1 MAELKYKRVLLKLSG
16 EALAG
21 EKQIGIDPH
30 TVSKICAEIADV
42 VDMGLEVALVIG
54 GGNIF
59 RGLSASAEGMDR
71 SSADYMGM
79 LATVLNALAV
89 QDALE
94 KTGHPTRV
102 LSAIAMQEVCE
113 PYVRRR
119 AMRHLEKGRV
129 IICAAGTG
137 NPYFTTDTAAALRGM
152 ELKCDAIIKA
162 TKVDGVYD
170 KDPMKHDDAVM
181 FKHLSYEETLRRHGF
196 HGHHAGPGKPGPDHR
211 VQHVQRQHQKGGHGR
226 EPRHHRRRRLSVM
239 DKESVLL
246 DSEDRMDK
254 ALGALDRDFSRLRT
268 GRASTGLVDNIK
280 VDYYGTPTPISQ
292 LASVAIPDSRTITI
306 QPWDRG
312 AFAGVEKAIL
322 KSDLGLTPVND
333 GKIIRISIPPL
344 TEDRRKELGKLARK
358 SGEEAKVAVRNVRR
372 DANDQL
378 KQLEKDKAISEAA
391 LKKATDDVQKLTD
404 KYVAKVDEKC
414 AAKEKE
420 IMDL

>member
-1 MAELKYKRVLLKLSG
+1 
-16 EALAG
+16 
-21 EKQIGIDPH
+21 
-30 TVSKICAEIADV
+30 
-42 VDMGLEVALVIG
+42 
-54 GGNIF
+54 
-59 RGLSASAEGMDR
+59 
-71 SSADYMGM
+71 
-79 LATVLNALAV
+79 
-89 QDALE
+89 
-94 KTGHPTRV
+94 
-102 LSAIAMQEVCE
+102 
-113 PYVRRR
+113 
-119 AMRHLEKGRV
+119 
-129 IICAAGTG
+129 
-137 NPYFTTDTAAALRGM
+137 
-152 ELKCDAIIKA
+152 
-162 TKVDGVYD
+162 
-170 KDPMKHDDAVM
+170 
-181 FKHLSYEETLRRHGF
+181 
-196 HGHHAGPGKPGPDHR
+196 
-211 VQHVQRQHQKGGHGR
+211 
-226 EPRHHRRRRLSVM
+226 M

-312 AFAGVEKAIL
+312 AFASVEKAIL

-378 KQLEKDKAISEAA
+378 KKLEKDKAISEDE

-420 IMDL
+420 IMDLSEVRAGRGGDHMKKVPFSPSRPLPPILLGFSADGERRIGSPRKAGKTLFRQISFERVSVSKVHPAGTCRFRWNSHRAACRDIRP

>member
-1 MAELKYKRVLLKLSG
+1 
-16 EALAG
+16 
-21 EKQIGIDPH
+21 
-30 TVSKICAEIADV
+30 
-42 VDMGLEVALVIG
+42 
-54 GGNIF
+54 
-59 RGLSASAEGMDR
+59 
-71 SSADYMGM
+71 
-79 LATVLNALAV
+79 
-89 QDALE
+89 
-94 KTGHPTRV
+94 
-102 LSAIAMQEVCE
+102 
-113 PYVRRR
+113 
-119 AMRHLEKGRV
+119 
-129 IICAAGTG
+129 
-137 NPYFTTDTAAALRGM
+137 
-152 ELKCDAIIKA
+152 
-162 TKVDGVYD
+162 
-170 KDPMKHDDAVM
+170 
-181 FKHLSYEETLRRHGF
+181 
-196 HGHHAGPGKPGPDHR
+196 
-211 VQHVQRQHQKGGHGR
+211 
-226 EPRHHRRRRLSVM
+226 M

-358 SGEEAKVAVRNVRR
+358 SGEEAKVAVRR

-378 KQLEKDKAISEAA
+378 KKLEKDKAISEDE